1 MPPAF
6 ARWNVASQNIIIF
19 LYDFIKKSLIFCF
32 RRSISASRLWRSGLF
47 LPSPAGCAG
56 NAVERF
62 RQFPAVPQGGE
73 SAGLLFSFVRAGFW
87 CIANLLT
94 VFSALCVIRK
104 FPGPLSGV
112 AGKSMQKP
120 PATPVVFRS
129 ISVFPV
135 CCQRLRPGTPAA
147 QSRYPLGFFCCQ
159 FHEDAHISSMPYR
172 ASQPSS
178 FRAFSGSA
186 QQAATSPGRRGSIT

>member
-1 MPPAF
+1 MRVQSNKLIFVHFYEYCPPAF

-32 RRSISASRLWRSGLF
+32 RRSISASRLWRSCLF

-56 NAVERF
+56 DAVERF

-104 FPGPLSGV
+104 ISRPTFWRDREIYAKTTGV
-112 AGKSMQKP
+112 AGGFSFYKRFSCVLP
-120 PATPVVFRS
+120 TAAPRHSRSSVPVSVGVFLL
-129 ISVFPV
+129 PV
-135 CCQRLRPGTPAA
+135 P
-147 QSRYPLGFFCCQ
+147 
-159 FHEDAHISSMPYR
+159 
-172 ASQPSS
+172 
-178 FRAFSGSA
+178 
-186 QQAATSPGRRGSIT
+186 

>member
-1 MPPAF
+1 M
-6 ARWNVASQNIIIF
+6 ASQNIIIF

-47 LPSPAGCAG
+47 LPYPAGCAG
-56 NAVERF
+56 DAVERF
-62 RQFPAVPQGGE
+62 RQFPAVPQGGK

-104 FPGPLSGV
+104 ISRPTFWRGREIYAKTTGC
-112 AGKSMQKP
+112 AGGFSL
-120 PATPVVFRS
+120 
-129 ISVFPV
+129 